1 MVILPLLMVCGVHKM
16 KRFGKYYSVIFSP
29 QVTSQLVDVGKLIG
43 LVIPIAPISV
53 FAVLPHERELL
64 FNHKEIAC
72 LSNCPLRF
80 PFYHQRMA
88 QQRLNPPF
96 ASR

>member
-16 KRFGKYYSVIFSP
+16 KRFGKYCSVISSP

-43 LVIPIAPISV
+43 LPIVPISV

-88 QQRLNPPF
+88 QQRLNFPF